1 MTRAAL
7 FDIDGTLVTFKFD
20 VRGTREAMREEL
32 TRNGF
37 DVSALGPTS
46 PTQAII
52 DEAKR
57 QCDSGSVRVSYAAV
71 RGKLYSILD
80 RFEAE
85 SSKESTLFDGA
96 LGALDRLASSSVR
109 LGVVTNSGALSASAV
124 LDRYGLRSRFEFV
137 LTRDDVEGM
146 KPSPA
151 GLQKA
156 VSMLGIGA
164 PDVFYVGDSIYD
176 IRAARRAGVRMVSV
190 ATGNYPADRLRAE
203 GADHVV
209 ESIAGVPDVV
219 ASPLRS

>member
-1 MTRAAL
+1 MPRAAI

-20 VRGTREAMREEL
+20 VHGTREAMRDEL

-37 DVSALGPTS
+37 DISTLGPNS

-57 QCDSGSVRVSYAAV
+57 QCESGSVRVSYPLV

-85 SSKESTLFDGA
+85 SSKESTLFEGVSD
-96 LGALDRLASSSVR
+96 ALDRLASSAVR

-124 LDRYGLRSRFEFV
+124 LGRYGLRNRFEFV
-137 LTRDDVEGM
+137 LTRDDVEGL

-156 VSMLGIGA
+156 VSMLGIGG

-176 IRAARRAGVRMVSV
+176 IRAAKRAGVRMVSV

-209 ESIAGVPDVV
+209 ASLAGVPDVV
-219 ASPLRS
+219 APPLRS